1 MEIIRKKPSM
11 VYIKDQRFTPR
22 EGENSYAVSLRGFIE
37 STKPFRDASVMFP
50 AYSPPAENA
59 FDNYAPALLAAALIG
74 FLIF

>member
-1 MEIIRKKPSM
+1 M

-50 AYSPPAENA
+50 AYSPPAQNA
-59 FDNYAPALLAAALIG
+59 FAYAPALLVAALVG